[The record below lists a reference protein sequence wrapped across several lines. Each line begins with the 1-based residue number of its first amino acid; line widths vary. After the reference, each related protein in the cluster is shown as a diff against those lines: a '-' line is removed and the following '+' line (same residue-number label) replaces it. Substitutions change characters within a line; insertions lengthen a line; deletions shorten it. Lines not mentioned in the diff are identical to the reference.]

1 MRQVLVIALIASL
14 TPCLVMAAE
23 IYRWT
28 DEAGNTHYSENPP
41 QGVDAQPMNIQTRS
55 PKPANSDNSQ
65 AKSGSGADNQGGAS
79 GEAGDGNEKAEEG
92 KQPDSKAVA
101 EARRE
106 NCEAAREA
114 LEMLENNAR
123 VQVEEDGERRYLS
136 QEEMEAE
143 RERYEE
149 IRDENCK

>member
-1 MRQVLVIALIASL
+1 MRQVLVIALISTL
-14 TPCLVMAAE
+14 MPCMAMAAE

-28 DEAGNTHYSENPP
+28 DEAGNTHYSGNPP
-41 QGVDAQPMNIQTRS
+41 QGVDAQLMNVQTRS
-55 PKPANSDNSQ
+55 SKPASGGDSQ
-65 AKSGSGADNQGGAS
+65 AQNESGTGDDDRESDERDEGN
-79 GEAGDGNEKAEEG
+79 EDGNN
-92 KQPDSKAVA
+92 QRDSEAVA

-114 LEMLENNAR
+114 LKMLDENAR

-136 QEEMEAE
+136 PEEKEAE

-149 IRDENCK
+149 IRDENCQ